1 MPYYRLE
8 LCPNTEGLE
17 YYKNYETLN
26 RSNDNAGV
34 DLYSV
39 EDYKVSSEFDERHN
53 PPPKALHLL
62 DLGVKARLVEV
73 SNLDDGSII
82 ECDAH
87 YWLLPRSSIY
97 KSGICMA
104 NSVGVIDSS
113 YRGPLKAPITNLNEH
128 TYPNVVKGT
137 RLFQIVAPNMG
148 WIKEIKIV
156 DSLSETSRG
165 SGGFG
170 STGMN

>member
-1 MPYYRLE
+1 MSFYRLE
-8 LCPNTEGLE
+8 LWPTEEGAQ
-17 YYKNYETLN
+17 YYSSYATEN

-39 EDYKVSSEFDERHN
+39 EEYKVLSEFDERHN
-53 PPPKALHLL
+53 PPPKAVHLL

-73 SNLDDGSII
+73 MNLNDGSTI
-82 ECDAH
+82 ESDVH

-97 KSGICMA
+97 KSGITMA

-128 TYPNVVKGT
+128 TYPNVVAGT

>member
-8 LCPNTEGLE
+8 LCPTAEGLE
-17 YYKNYETLN
+17 YYKSYETTN
-26 RSNDNAGV
+26 RSNANAGV

-39 EDYKVSSEFDERHN
+39 EDYKLCREFDERHN
-53 PPPKALHLL
+53 TPPKAIHLL
-62 DLGVKARLVEV
+62 DLGTKARLVEV
-73 SNLDDGSII
+73 SSFDDGCTMES
-82 ECDAH
+82 DAH

-97 KSGICMA
+97 KSGIMMA

-113 YRGPLKAPITNLNEH
+113 YRDMLMAPITNLNEH
-128 TYPNVVKGT
+128 TYPNVSKGT

-156 DSLSETSRG
+156 ESLPETNRK
-165 SGGFG
+165 GGFG